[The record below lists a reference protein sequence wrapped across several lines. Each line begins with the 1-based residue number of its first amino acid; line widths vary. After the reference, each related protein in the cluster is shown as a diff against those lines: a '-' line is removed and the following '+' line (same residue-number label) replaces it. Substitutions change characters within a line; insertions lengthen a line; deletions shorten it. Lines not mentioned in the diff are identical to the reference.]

1 MSLCFTCIITTACYS
16 KYARGIYCRTLL
28 TTASLFRPF
37 MKLDLSDIGLYPR
50 ELATYCAT
58 EISKLMNALRGMYG
72 LRRTSLAV
80 SSIVLSASTVHL
92 MNLPSQGAAVQL
104 TQAMRKFIPIF

>member
-1 MSLCFTCIITTACYS
+1 MSLCFICTIITACYS
-16 KYARGIYCRTLL
+16 KCLDQAIYRRLL
-28 TTASLFRPF
+28 TIGSLFRPF

-80 SSIVLSASTVHL
+80 SSFVLSASTVHL

-104 TQAMRKFIPIF
+104 TQAMRKFLPKF

>member
-1 MSLCFTCIITTACYS
+1 
-16 KYARGIYCRTLL
+16 
-28 TTASLFRPF
+28 

-80 SSIVLSASTVHL
+80 SPILLSASTVHL
-92 MNLPSQGAAVQL
+92 MNLPSSQGAAVHL
-104 TQAMRKFIPIF
+104 TQAMRTSMLYSSC

>member
-1 MSLCFTCIITTACYS
+1 
-16 KYARGIYCRTLL
+16 
-28 TTASLFRPF
+28 
-37 MKLDLSDIGLYPR
+37 MKLDLSDIELYPR

-80 SSIVLSASTVHL
+80 SPILLSASTVHL
-92 MNLPSQGAAVQL
+92 MNLPSQGAAMQL
-104 TQAMRKFIPIF
+104 TQAMRKSILSFLLAVF